1 MNQPAFPDYA
11 LKTAEAARKQ
21 RLALPPALR
30 LAVDQIEAELCQDPE
45 KYPDRLIP
53 ASQDGRSRI
62 YQHPEPSIQVTFE
75 VDDAAKV
82 IYIFH
87 YFAPTMNARQPMFIS
102 YAHADKEFLAEL
114 RLFLSAIE
122 KKGLINFWDD
132 SQLVPGVPWEKQI
145 KEVLDRSEAG
155 LLLVTQNFLASQF
168 VADVE
173 LPKLLDVAQQAGK
186 KIYWLH
192 VSPSTVF
199 DTHTEITAY
208 QSLQDDPKVA
218 LTELDEPKRKRAL
231 ADITGK
237 LMKHARLN

>member
-1 MNQPAFPDYA
+1 MKQPAFPEYA
-11 LKTAEAARKQ
+11 LKTEETARKQ

-30 LAVDQIEAELCQDPE
+30 LVVDEIEAELCENPE
-45 KYPDRLIP
+45 KHADRLIP
-53 ASQDGRSRI
+53 ASHDGKTRI
-62 YQHPEPSIQVTFE
+62 YQHPEPSIQVTFQ
-75 VDDAAKV
+75 VDEAAKV

-102 YAHADKEFLAEL
+102 YAHADKEFLTEL

-132 SQLVPGVPWEKQI
+132 SQLVPGVPWEMQI
-145 KEVLDRSEAG
+145 KDVLDKSEAG

-208 QSLQDDPKVA
+208 QSLQDNPKIA
-218 LTELDEPKRKRAL
+218 LSELDEPRRKRAL
-231 ADITGK
+231 AEITGK
-237 LMKHARLN
+237 LMKQARLN